1 LKDKE
6 WNFKNETVVKQYTY
20 TIMYGLF
27 YECKFLT
34 IEETNK
40 NKTKQKKTI
49 YVHNKYDRC
58 KIEPAV
64 AMAIFW

>member
-1 LKDKE
+1 
-6 WNFKNETVVKQYTY
+6 
-20 TIMYGLF
+20 MYGLF

-49 YVHNKYDRC
+49 YVHNKHDRC

>member
-1 LKDKE
+1 MELQE
-6 WNFKNETVVKQYTY
+6 RNS
-20 TIMYGLF
+20 G
-27 YECKFLT
+27 
-34 IEETNK
+34 
-40 NKTKQKKTI
+40 KTI